1 MNPELSILIPV
12 RDEEEN
18 VKIISNK
25 IEKEINNPNYEL
37 LFVND
42 FSEDETIKV
51 IEEIKVKN
59 KKIRYVNNENKGLGG
74 AISLGITESKG
85 KYVCIMMSDSSDT
98 VQDLNRYYETIMNDD
113 LDAVFGSRFIKGGK
127 TVDYPIIKLILN
139 RIGNLLAKFLMWSDL
154 NDFTNGFKI
163 YKKNTLTGLYPL
175 ISESFNIFFEL
186 PLKTISRGYNYKI
199 IPISY
204 YNRTVG
210 EAKFKIDELGSKYL
224 FTLLYCFLEKAL
236 LKKNIIKNK

>member
-1 MNPELSILIPV
+1 MNPDLTILIPV

-18 VKIISNK
+18 VKIISDK
-25 IEKEINNPNYEL
+25 IENEISNSNYEL

-42 FSEDETIKV
+42 YSQDNTVSV
-51 IEEIKVKN
+51 IEELQFKN
-59 KKIRYVNNENKGLGG
+59 NKIRYVNNQKKGLGG
-74 AISLGITESKG
+74 AITLGIDSSKG
-85 KYVCIMMSDSSDT
+85 KYLCIMMSDSSDT
-98 VQDLNRYYETIMNDD
+98 VQDLNRYYETITSDD

-127 TVDYPIIKLILN
+127 TIDYPIIKLILN

-163 YKKNTLTGLYPL
+163 YKKTSLTGLYPL

-186 PLKTISRGYNYKI
+186 PLKTISGGYKYKI

-210 EAKFKIDELGSKYL
+210 EAKFKINELGSKYL
-224 FTLLYCFLEKAL
+224 FTLLYCFF
-236 LKKNIIKNK
+236 LKKFY